1 MKCSLALTTLVG
13 LSILVIDRFF
23 KFIALALCQEPCE
36 FTSFFSCSLSFN
48 RGVSWGLFSTEHIYG
63 TILLFCVIS
72 SLIAF
77 LTWLAYQRI
86 RANQSAI
93 AEVIII
99 AGALG
104 NLIDRLL
111 YGAVVDFVSIHYQ
124 TWYFPTF
131 NIADI
136 AITVGVGILLMREW
150 FVANAQ

>member
-1 MKCSLALTTLVG
+1 MKCSSALTTLVG

-48 RGVSWGLFSTEHIYG
+48 RGVSWGLFNTEHTYG
-63 TILLFCVIS
+63 TILLFCIIS
-72 SLIAF
+72 GLIAF
-77 LTWLAYQRI
+77 LIWLTYQRV
-86 RANQSAI
+86 RANLSAMPEI
-93 AEVIII
+93 III

-104 NLIDRLL
+104 NLIDRFL
-111 YGAVVDFVSIHYQ
+111 YGAVVDFISIHYQ

-136 AITVGVGILLMREW
+136 AITVGVGILILREW
-150 FVANAQ
+150 LTADAQ